1 MRTRLF
7 AVTAAVL
14 ALGALSGCGPES
26 AATLTQVHDFTVYGG
41 KAPASAKP
49 SSGPVASDIWA
60 RTLTT
65 FAGCKSVRIDGS
77 VPSGT
82 RTGTVNIAGTCDGSN
97 ARAQTTTESE
107 SFEVISVAGTYY
119 VKANAAFWRAT
130 GATNAEINAIGSRY
144 MATTDVQMG
153 RFTVARMVEDLKAAG
168 LDTAGTDVTV
178 ETTTEAGQA
187 AYKLVS
193 GARTSAS
200 SVTLWTTVKD
210 AIPLRVRVERPSG
223 AIDVTF
229 SDWNAVAP
237 FTAPPPAQVVKI

>member
-130 GATNAEINAIGSRY
+130 G
-144 MATTDVQMG
+144 
-153 RFTVARMVEDLKAAG
+153 